1 MVIKNKE
8 MFTRLIREKARP
20 GKARNPWK
28 KEYQRKDPGHEV
40 DTSMNMTSQH
50 RKVVGEPERTQ
61 ESMRK
66 GDHRSDQ
73 GRSSTP
79 C

>member
-1 MVIKNKE
+1 

-40 DTSMNMTSQH
+40 DTSMNVTSQH